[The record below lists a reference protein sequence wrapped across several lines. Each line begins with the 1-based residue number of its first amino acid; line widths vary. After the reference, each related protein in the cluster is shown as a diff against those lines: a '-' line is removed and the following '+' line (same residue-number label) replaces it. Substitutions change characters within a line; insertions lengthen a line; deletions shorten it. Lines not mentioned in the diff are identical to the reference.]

1 MRSFIL
7 YLNNDYRNIHCDV
20 NGIGVEVI
28 LKALQSKKWPDD
40 VSFQTGMQKSC

>member
-1 MRSFIL
+1 MIIGISIG
-7 YLNNDYRNIHCDV
+7 DV

-40 VSFQTGMQKSC
+40 VSFQIIGCKKSC